1 MLYLKDCDSVAEV
14 LEIFSTATEDVLCW
28 KAIDS
33 VSGRAPVEGALRF
46 YSTTQPAKLE
56 GWELLKPLLDLPG
69 HSAGAA
75 AHFHYVVETDV
86 APGMDA
92 ELNQWY
98 DTEHLVGLAKVPG
111 TIRASRF
118 QRVSGL
124 PKYLACYDLT
134 SADALVSSEWLAV
147 RNTQWSSRVRPYFQ
161 NTRRTMYALYPTQ
174 HLTQHP

>member
-1 MLYLKDCDSVAEV
+1 MLYLQDCDSEADVSAI
-14 LEIFSTATEDVLCW
+14 LSTATEDVLCW

-33 VSGRAPVEGALRF
+33 ASGRAAVEGAWRL
-46 YSTTQPAKLE
+46 YSTSSPAMAG
-56 GWELLKPLLDLPG
+56 GWETLHPLLSLPG

-86 APGMDA
+86 APGMEA

-98 DTEHLVGLAKVPG
+98 DNEHLVGLAKVPG

-118 QRVSGL
+118 QRVGGS

-161 NTRRTMYALYPTQ
+161 NTRRTMFALYPTQ
-174 HLTQHP
+174 HLVQHP